1 MLIKW
6 NERAE
11 CRILIPDISSVL
23 RTHVKRKANA
33 PCIVHG
39 CNAIFMYSIDS
50 TVVAAI
56 GELREL
62 KNCLG
67 FHESL
72 DNLSIKLCVEYE
84 SQFRRDSPGGGF
96 D

>member
-1 MLIKW
+1 
-6 NERAE
+6 
-11 CRILIPDISSVL
+11 
-23 RTHVKRKANA
+23 
-33 PCIVHG
+33 
-39 CNAIFMYSIDS
+39 MYSIDS

-72 DNLSIKLCVEYE
+72 DNLSIKPCVEYE